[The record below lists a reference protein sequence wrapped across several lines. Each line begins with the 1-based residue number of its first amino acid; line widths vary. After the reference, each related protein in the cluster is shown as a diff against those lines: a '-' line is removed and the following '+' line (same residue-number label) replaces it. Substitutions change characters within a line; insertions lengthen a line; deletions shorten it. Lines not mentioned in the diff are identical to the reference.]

1 MQFTNGIIV
10 TMLTITQNAVIVII
24 VSMVTIKEKDIFMEY
39 SKALRELYIMQQTYA
54 TFFPLLISCKY
65 KATTILRN

>member
-24 VSMVTIKEKDIFMEY
+24 VSMVTIKRKGYIYGIF
-39 SKALRELYIMQQTYA
+39 
-54 TFFPLLISCKY
+54 
-65 KATTILRN
+65 